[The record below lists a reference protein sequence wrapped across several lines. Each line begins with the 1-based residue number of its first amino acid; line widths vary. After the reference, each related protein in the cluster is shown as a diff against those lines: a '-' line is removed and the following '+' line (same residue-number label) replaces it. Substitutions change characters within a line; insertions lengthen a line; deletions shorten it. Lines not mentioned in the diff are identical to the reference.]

1 MKRLSAT
8 MSILALVPVE
18 RIVAEDTDARVPA
31 VERAV
36 DPQPGDSGSVPVRLR
51 EEQHYPLHQSGG
63 LAVPSAD
70 LEEYLKT
77 LQARATARTFLLTFH
92 DVLFEP
98 DSARISEQA
107 RSDLARLAEFL
118 LAHPDT
124 MARIIGHE

>member
-1 MKRLSAT
+1 MLFTNTALIPAYSHAVTHCDYGFANVMKLLAAT

-98 DSARISEQA
+98 
-107 RSDLARLAEFL
+107 
-118 LAHPDT
+118 AH
-124 MARIIGHE
+124 